1 MTLDEEDSFIQ
12 RIMAN
17 HNAAMAATA
26 ASTTQTETSE
36 GTLVEREVDDADFVR
51 SSR

>member
-1 MTLDEEDSFIQ
+1 MVPV
-12 RIMAN
+12 AYH

-26 ASTTQTETSE
+26 ALTQSE
-36 GTLVEREVDDADFVR
+36 EAMIIECEVSEEDFVR